1 MFSLYR
7 NRVDG
12 IAAITIARSQHAVN
26 LRLLDLSYNNIGDAG
41 ADALANSTYL
51 KGLEQCDL
59 TENPIGEAAAERLR
73 QRFGD
78 RVQLR
83 YGHHSVED

>member
-26 LRLLDLSYNNIGDAG
+26 LRWLDLSYNNIGDAG
-41 ADALANSTYL
+41 AEALTDSTYL
-51 KGLEQCDL
+51 AGLEELDL
-59 TENPIGEAAAERLR
+59 RQNPIGQAAAQRLR

-78 RVQLR
+78 RVQLE
-83 YGHHSVED
+83 YGRHSVED